1 MKKTIQFIV
10 LAALCFFLSSAA
22 RAQTKP
28 LKIGDQVPDLTIN
41 NIINYK
47 SSSAKLSDF
56 KGKLLILDF
65 WATWCA
71 PCVSMIPLMDSL
83 QKQFAGKIQFLSIT
97 DQKAAVVESFRAKLQ
112 KQKNA
117 VYSLPEVLEDKTLRE
132 MFPHSTLPHYVWI
145 DREGV
150 VRAITE
156 FKEVHAQNIEKFLL
170 EGNLEAALKKDTS
183 IAFNRNKPFLIANN
197 GGDGSKL
204 LYHSV
209 LTSFTPGL
217 GSGLMIWRDSSGMKI
232 MARNLCLAELYRL
245 SYRENGRYLSLRK
258 AALEVKEPS
267 RLIEWK
273 FGKDYEDWLQDKNG
287 YCYELIVPPALTSQ
301 AYSMMQQDLAR
312 LFPAYQSSV
321 EMRRTRCLVLTSTSS
336 ETPFK
341 STGGNPLARF
351 DPFGCTLVNVPIT
364 RFLSRLKMQ
373 YMQASYPEIL
383 NETGYTGNIDLKIE
397 ASLSK
402 LEPLNRELEKYKLR
416 LIEADRDIETLVIRD
431 REVSGSSAVK

>member
-1 MKKTIQFIV
+1 
-10 LAALCFFLSSAA
+10 
-22 RAQTKP
+22 
-28 LKIGDQVPDLTIN
+28 
-41 NIINYK
+41 
-47 SSSAKLSDF
+47 
-56 KGKLLILDF
+56 
-65 WATWCA
+65 
-71 PCVSMIPLMDSL
+71 
-83 QKQFAGKIQFLSIT
+83 
-97 DQKAAVVESFRAKLQ
+97 
-112 KQKNA
+112 
-117 VYSLPEVLEDKTLRE
+117 
-132 MFPHSTLPHYVWI
+132 
-145 DREGV
+145 
-150 VRAITE
+150 
-156 FKEVHAQNIEKFLL
+156 
-170 EGNLEAALKKDTS
+170 
-183 IAFNRNKPFLIANN
+183 
-197 GGDGSKL
+197 
-204 LYHSV
+204 
-209 LTSFTPGL
+209 
-217 GSGLMIWRDSSGMKI
+217 MIWRDSSGMKI

-258 AALEVKEPS
+258 AALEVREPS

-287 YCYELIVPPALTSQ
+287 YCYELIVPPALSSQ

-341 STGGNPLARF
+341 SAGGKPLVRF
-351 DPFGCTLVNVPIT
+351 DPFGCMLVNVPIT

-431 REVSGSSAVK
+431 REVSGSSAGK

>member
-10 LAALCFFLSSAA
+10 LATLCFFLSNATQ
-22 RAQTKP
+22 AQTKP
-28 LKIGDQVPDLTIN
+28 LKIGDKVPDITIN

-170 EGNLEAALKKDTS
+170 EGNLEAVVKKDTS

-209 LTSFTPGL
+209 LTAFTPGL
-217 GSGLMIWRDSSGMKI
+217 GSGLMFWRDSSGMKI

-245 SYRENGRYLSLRK
+245 SYRENGRYLSLRE

-287 YCYELIVPPALTSQ
+287 YCYELIVPPALASQ
-301 AYSMMQQDLAR
+301 AYSIMQQDLAR

-321 EMRRTRCLVLTSTSS
+321 EMRRKRCLVLTSTSS

-341 STGGNPLARF
+341 SAGGNPLIRF

-373 YMQASYPEIL
+373 YMQATYPEIL
-383 NETGYTGNIDLKIE
+383 NETGYNGNIDLNIV

-402 LEPLNRELEKYKLR
+402 LEPLNRELEKYNLR

-431 REVSGSSAVK
+431 REVSGSSGTK